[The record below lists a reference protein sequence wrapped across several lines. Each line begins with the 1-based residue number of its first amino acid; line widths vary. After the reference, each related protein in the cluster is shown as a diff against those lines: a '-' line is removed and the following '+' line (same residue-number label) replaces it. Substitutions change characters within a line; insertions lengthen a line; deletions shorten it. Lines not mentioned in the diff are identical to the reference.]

1 METHS
6 SILAWKF
13 PRMEEPGMLQ
23 SMESQREGHDW
34 RTEHTHNLFYNI
46 HAHSLIKPVF
56 TVWSKGQVQQTWNL
70 DWDKPEYKAWL
81 YPLRSIINVYGPHIL
96 IVKMKINIMLAKT
109 GSSGVIQFNFSSVT
123 QTCPT
128 LCDLMDCWKPG
139 FPVHHQLPE
148 LTQSHV
154 YWVSDAIQPS
164 HSLSSPSSAF
174 NLSQHQ
180 GLFQWVNSS
189 HQVAKY

>member
-1 METHS
+1 
-6 SILAWKF
+6 
-13 PRMEEPGMLQ
+13 MEEPGMLQ

-34 RTEHTHNLFYNI
+34 ATEHTHNLFYNI

-139 FPVHHQLPE
+139 FPVHHQLLFKGSQRVRHNWVTKHNVTIAPFCWRRMVIFH
-148 LTQSHV
+148 HV
-154 YWVSDAIQPS
+154 CI
-164 HSLSSPSSAF
+164 SPKES
-174 NLSQHQ
+174 
-180 GLFQWVNSS
+180 VNFVG
-189 HQVAKY
+189 QEIINILKIL